1 MTTTHPHRR
10 VSSGQLGIAVTALL
24 GVLVMAYGVFS
35 SNRLGVY
42 AGVLLTAAA
51 VLPGVVQILWHG
63 RR

>member
-1 MTTTHPHRR
+1 MATTHPHKQ
-10 VSSGQLGIAVTALL
+10 VSGGQLGIATTALV

-35 SNRLGVY
+35 SNRLAVY

-51 VLPGVVQILWHG
+51 VLPGVVQIITHG